1 MIMSW
6 KDTLT
11 HEGIRTT
18 IVKAVAETLDNTDE
32 ISFGGI
38 RSSLSQRGIGRF
50 KDSTLR
56 KFLNGADWIS
66 KRQPYLSP
74 TYYYSLKRD

>member
-1 MIMSW
+1 MSW

-11 HEGIRTT
+11 HDGIRTS
-18 IVKAVAETLDNTDE
+18 IVKSAADILENVDE

-38 RSSLSQRGIGRF
+38 KSSLAQRGIGRF
-50 KDSTLR
+50 KDSSLR
-56 KFLNGADWIS
+56 KFLNSADWIN

>member
-1 MIMSW
+1 MSW

-11 HEGIRTT
+11 HEGIRTS
-18 IVKAVAETLDNTDE
+18 IVRAVAEILENVDE
-32 ISFGGI
+32 IALGGI
-38 RSSLSQRGIGRF
+38 KSSLSQRGIGRF
-50 KDSTLR
+50 KDATLR
-56 KFLNGADWIS
+56 KFLNSADWIS

>member
-1 MIMSW
+1 VIMSW

-11 HEGIRTT
+11 HDGLRTT
-18 IVKAVAETLDNTDE
+18 IVKAVADILENVDE

-38 RSSLSQRGIGRF
+38 KSSLSQRGIGRF
-50 KDSTLR
+50 KNANLR
-56 KFLNGADWIS
+56 RFLNSADWIS